1 MVEVPTILVLGLI
14 VTIVVLL
21 YWKDAINS
29 KLTIADARANEHK
42 TQADANVRLL
52 GQAMSKLSKPAL
64 NSDNE
69 ISKLKGLV
77 DDLRHSAVDLDK
89 TYQQDLYRKQQHIV
103 RLTNELSVYK
113 NPSSK
118 PGLRTPKNL
127 ESETER
133 LRAKVEKS
141 QSFSDLPH
149 IDNQQDKNP
158 NPKYVQSTQPKLTKE
173 QMWAKRHADDKKRHK
188 EQKRQQ
194 ELLWLEAERVKESN
208 KEQKLL
214 LKETRVKKTRLEI
227 KQLNDPMYVMERE
240 VKKLEVKTEQLADVT
255 KVKSPLPSKTIHPS
269 NESSPAD
276 LLKMLSSPFKEH
288 APSDNSY
295 GYIPF
300 KQIHFTN
307 DHLPPTQLSA
317 VDQTANKNR
326 ALRKEQTQANK
337 HDEQLKRP
345 KGFTPAPIKPVTGS
359 RLSTPRL
366 SGTCEACY
374 APIYSCR
381 C

>member
-113 NPSSK
+113 NASSK

-141 QSFSDLPH
+141 QSLSDLPN

-214 LKETRVKKTRLEI
+214 LKETRLKKTRL
-227 KQLNDPMYVMERE
+227 PCWHC
-240 VKKLEVKTEQLADVT
+240 KKVTTNPDDCEHCGAD
-255 KVKSPLPSKTIHPS
+255 
-269 NESSPAD
+269 SSV
-276 LLKMLSSPFKEH
+276 
-288 APSDNSY
+288 N
-295 GYIPF
+295 GYF
-300 KQIHFTN
+300 GF
-307 DHLPPTQLSA
+307 
-317 VDQTANKNR
+317 TANPQR
-326 ALRKEQTQANK
+326 DYSQREADAFEGMAAHAYYLETQGSESESEYPDYDD
-337 HDEQLKRP
+337 HDIER
-345 KGFTPAPIKPVTGS
+345 GDS
-359 RLSTPRL
+359 
-366 SGTCEACY
+366 
-374 APIYSCR
+374 
-381 C
+381 